1 MARLGQS
8 VQPGAKTR
16 VLLVEGHVM
25 VRQGL
30 AHLINQERDLAICA
44 QSSDTPAA
52 LQVLAGTRPD
62 LVVTDITLKAG
73 NGLELIK
80 IIAAQYPE
88 VRVLV
93 LTMHDESLYAEMA
106 LRIGASGYIMKT
118 EPFDKLLIAIRRV
131 LGGKIY
137 LSEAVTFQ
145 MIGQQ
150 IRAPR
155 TAGFSPEELL
165 SDRELQ

>member
-62 LVVTDITLKAG
+62 LVVTDITLKNG
-73 NGLELIK
+73 NGLEMLK
-80 IIAAQYPE
+80 IISAQSSQLP
-88 VRVLV
+88 VLV
-93 LTMHDESLYAEMA
+93 LRHE
-106 LRIGASGYIMKT
+106 
-118 EPFDKLLIAIRRV
+118 RR
-131 LGGKIY
+131 
-137 LSEAVTFQ
+137 
-145 MIGQQ
+145 
-150 IRAPR
+150 
-155 TAGFSPEELL
+155 
-165 SDRELQ
+165 